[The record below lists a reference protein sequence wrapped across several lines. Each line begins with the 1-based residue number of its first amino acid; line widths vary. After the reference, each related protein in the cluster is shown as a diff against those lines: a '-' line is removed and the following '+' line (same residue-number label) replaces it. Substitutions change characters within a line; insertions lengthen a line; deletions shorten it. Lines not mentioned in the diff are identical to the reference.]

1 MLPHGT
7 AEAVAGALVL
17 FTTFRSGMYL
27 MESEGDRE
35 SALT

>member
-17 FTTFRSGMYL
+17 FTDLQVRNVFDSV
-27 MESEGDRE
+27 
-35 SALT
+35 